1 LPEARITY
9 LGEVSLM
16 GRYLAKRLLS
26 VVPTVFGISLVV
38 FLSVHLIP
46 GDAVDVLLGTSQ
58 TPEAAKALRELF
70 GLDRPLY
77 EQYAIWLGG
86 VLHGDFGTSLRTGQ
100 PVLHMIAVRFPTTLE
115 LTIAAMLVCLV
126 IAIPAGV
133 IAAVKQNSP
142 VDYALSFFAF
152 LGLSTPSFW
161 LGTLLIILFAIVI
174 PVLPPAGFV
183 SLREDPVQNLK
194 SLILP
199 ALTLGTAL
207 SAVVMRMTRASLIE
221 VIRQDYVKTAR
232 AKGLRE
238 QTVVLRHALKNAFIP
253 VLTTIG
259 LQAGYL
265 LGGAVVIEQ
274 VFSWPGVGRLTLD
287 AVLQRDYPLVQGTV
301 MLFAL
306 CFVLIN
312 IVVDLLYAVLN
323 PQIHYR

>member
-1 LPEARITY
+1 
-9 LGEVSLM
+9 VVVV

-26 VVPTVFGISLVV
+26 VIPTVFGISVVV
-38 FLSVHLIP
+38 FLSVHLVP
-46 GDAVDVLLGTSQ
+46 GDAVDVLLGTSR
-58 TPEAAKALRELF
+58 TPQAAKALRDLF

-77 EQYAIWLGG
+77 VQYLDWLGG
-86 VLHGDFGTSLRTGQ
+86 VLHGDFGRSLRTGE

-115 LTIAAMLVCLV
+115 LTVAAMIVCLL

-133 IAAVKQNSP
+133 LAAVKQNTP
-142 VDYALSFFAF
+142 IDYALSLFAF

-199 ALTLGTAL
+199 AVTLGTAL
-207 SAVVMRMTRASLIE
+207 SAVVMRMTRASLLD
-221 VIRQDYVKTAR
+221 VIRQDYIKTAR

-306 CFVLIN
+306 SFVLIN
-312 IVVDLLYAVLN
+312 IVVDVLYAVLN